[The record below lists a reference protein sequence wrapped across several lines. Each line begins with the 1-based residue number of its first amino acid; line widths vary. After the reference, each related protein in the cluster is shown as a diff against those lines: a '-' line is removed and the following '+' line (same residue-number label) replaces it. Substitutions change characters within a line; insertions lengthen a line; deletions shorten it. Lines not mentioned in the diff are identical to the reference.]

1 MVTLDDIQR
10 LVMNYGN
17 DILDDERRAHAIICD
32 WHPRE
37 TVRFDEVSHLCGQWK
52 KGKRPRVI
60 YIDDDDPSPLL
71 DGSFPFTMAQSFYGA
86 DSSFGQ
92 VMQTVGK
99 PGKVKKKAVTG
110 NAKKQSATT
119 KADTKSSAKKV
130 DTQSSSKKKTK
141 QKNSIV
147 ISTNGNSIAID
158 GDNISVQQ
166 TFKSGVNTRT
176 ISIHIDTT
184 QSLHT
189 KKDIFGG

>member
-37 TVRFDEVSHLCGQWK
+37 TVRFDEVSRLCGQWK

-71 DGSFPFTMAQSFYGA
+71 DGSSPFTMAQSFYGA
-86 DSSFGQ
+86 DSFFGQ

-99 PGKVKKKAVTG
+99 PGKVKKKAVTRK
-110 NAKKQSATT
+110 AKTQSPT
-119 KADTKSSAKKV
+119 KKV